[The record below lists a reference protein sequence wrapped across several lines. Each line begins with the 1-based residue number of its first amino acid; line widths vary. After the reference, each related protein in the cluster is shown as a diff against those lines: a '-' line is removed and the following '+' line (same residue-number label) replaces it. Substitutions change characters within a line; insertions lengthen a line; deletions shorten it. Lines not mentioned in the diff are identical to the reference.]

1 MRECLLGIDLC
12 IKQDCMSL
20 KHGKVARDTTG
31 SYYTP
36 CTLAKAVVSKA
47 FRNTEC
53 LKHLQNSKYAI
64 RIADFSCGGGE
75 FFNAA
80 QKYLFEEKRIP
91 YSVSATFFWGTDVD
105 PIVMLITV
113 GNLLSQA
120 DYDDWHTISS
130 HFRLGNPLVSTAA
143 EGNLRVKHDMFAL
156 GRFYAPAMGIN
167 FNKMDFFVPFDIVL
181 GNPPW
186 EKNSF

>member
-1 MRECLLGIDLC
+1 MPN
-12 IKQDCMSL
+12 
-20 KHGKVARDTTG
+20 TTVWVF
-31 SYYTP
+31 SHCFILYHNI
-36 CTLAKAVVSKA
+36 L
-47 FRNTEC
+47 FR
-53 LKHLQNSKYAI
+53 Q
-64 RIADFSCGGGE
+64 
-75 FFNAA
+75 
-80 QKYLFEEKRIP
+80 YLFEEKRIP

-130 HFRLGNPLVSTAA
+130 HFRLGNPLVFTAA

-167 FNKMDFFVPFDIVL
+167 FNKKDFFVPFDIVL

-186 EKNSF
+186 EKIRFEERKFFSSYSPEISNLAKKRRAEFSLRPCVFCTNLLVRIFLKEMA